1 MSHSLERL
9 LRLRSDLE
17 AQVEDLE
24 SGRVKVL
31 RLYDGGSSDE
41 DCSKEQLET
50 LYGHLDEIE
59 VILRESGIRSNPQLE
74 PRASHAMSPMVDS
87 IQLVTGRVRLR
98 GCGQRTRRDRF
109 NEERSE
115 KWGSGRI
122 HGIVRDHGHVRAA
135 RQRAG

>member
-1 MSHSLERL
+1 MSYSLERL

-41 DCSKEQLET
+41 DCSKEQLEI

-59 VILRESGIRSNPQLE
+59 VILRESAIRSNSQLE
-74 PRASHAMSPMVDS
+74 PRASNAVSPMA
-87 IQLVTGRVRLR
+87 
-98 GCGQRTRRDRF
+98 DRF
-109 NEERSE
+109 S
-115 KWGSGRI
+115 W
-122 HGIVRDHGHVRAA
+122 
-135 RQRAG
+135 

>member
-1 MSHSLERL
+1 MSYSLERL

-50 LYGHLDEIE
+50 LCGHLNEIE
-59 VILRESGIRSNPQLE
+59 VILRESAIRSNSQLE
-74 PRASHAMSPMVDS
+74 PRASNVVSPMA
-87 IQLVTGRVRLR
+87 
-98 GCGQRTRRDRF
+98 DRF
-109 NEERSE
+109 S
-115 KWGSGRI
+115 W
-122 HGIVRDHGHVRAA
+122 
-135 RQRAG
+135 

>member
-1 MSHSLERL
+1 MSYSLERL

-59 VILRESGIRSNPQLE
+59 VILRESGIRSNSQLQ
-74 PRASHAMSPMVDS
+74 PRASHTMSPMA
-87 IQLVTGRVRLR
+87 
-98 GCGQRTRRDRF
+98 DRF
-109 NEERSE
+109 S
-115 KWGSGRI
+115 W
-122 HGIVRDHGHVRAA
+122 
-135 RQRAG
+135 

>member
-1 MSHSLERL
+1 MSYSLERL
-9 LRLRSDLE
+9 LRLQSDLE

-59 VILRESGIRSNPQLE
+59 VILRESAIRSNSQLE
-74 PRASHAMSPMVDS
+74 PRASNAVSPMA
-87 IQLVTGRVRLR
+87 
-98 GCGQRTRRDRF
+98 DRF
-109 NEERSE
+109 S
-115 KWGSGRI
+115 W
-122 HGIVRDHGHVRAA
+122 
-135 RQRAG
+135 